1 MEMRERGG
9 NKWQEEK
16 VLVIQLCLTFCDP
29 TDWRTPPVTARLFC
43 PWNSPGNNTGVG
55 CHFLLQGIFPTQGS
69 NQGLLCFRQILY
81 HQSHQGSYAGKMK
94 VRRRNKAQGTHGVA
108 WNIVVLDFSICL
120 QIHSL
125 LFCAL
130 LCAPKDCISKLICLL
145 PSN

>member
-1 MEMRERGG
+1 MRY
-9 NKWQEEK
+9 NCIWNWKSLSHVW
-16 VLVIQLCLTFCDP
+16 LF
-29 TDWRTPPVTARLFC
+29 VTLWTVAYQAY

-130 LCAPKDCISKLICLL
+130 LCAPKTVLVSSFVFCLL
-145 PSN
+145 TDTSRNSGGEG